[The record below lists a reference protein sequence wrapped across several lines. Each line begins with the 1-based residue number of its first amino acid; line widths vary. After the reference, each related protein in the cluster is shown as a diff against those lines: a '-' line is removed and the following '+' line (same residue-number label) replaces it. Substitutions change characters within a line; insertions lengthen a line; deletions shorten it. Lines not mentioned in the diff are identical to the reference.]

1 MMIPGWFVAALV
13 PLIVSQ
19 TVRLHQHDAASWM
32 FWDYAGRLCALGV
45 LAAIPTAR
53 VIAFRSEAPRLPLWK
68 VALWI
73 GGIML
78 LTIGLNGLREAINA
92 AIPMTVLGA
101 YPRPHGWLRLLD
113 LTLGLALVAFS
124 EEIVFRRC
132 ARHMLTTYLG
142 DGMLVLATSLLFGC
156 YHWWAGLGAMVDA
169 ALVGALFMI
178 FYQRSGALWPVVIAH
193 DLIDLYFFA

>member
-1 MMIPGWFVAALV
+1 LEKESLSAM
-13 PLIVSQ
+13 
-19 TVRLHQHDAASWM
+19 
-32 FWDYAGRLCALGV
+32 
-45 LAAIPTAR
+45 
-53 VIAFRSEAPRLPLWK
+53 
-68 VALWI
+68 
-73 GGIML
+73 
-78 LTIGLNGLREAINA
+78 
-92 AIPMTVLGA
+92 
-101 YPRPHGWLRLLD
+101 LLD